1 MVCANDAGDVGAMVC
16 ANDAGD
22 VGVMVCANDAGD
34 VGQWFVLMMLEML
47 GNGLC

>member
-1 MVCANDAGDVGAMVC
+1 MLMMLEMLGNG
-16 ANDAGD
+16 
-22 VGVMVCANDAGD
+22 CANDAGD

>member
-1 MVCANDAGDVGAMVC
+1 MVCANWRC
-16 ANDAGD
+16 WRCW
-22 VGVMVCANDAGD
+22 VMVCANDAGD